1 MRACLRSTPRA
12 STWAVTRTEVTLALA
27 LTLTLTLTRCELL
40 ERRVKEEAA
49 PSGAQSS
56 RSLQLRLGDGRGA
69 SVEAYLD
76 LAKVGVPA
84 GLLVGAR
91 LQLPPEPYP

>member
-1 MRACLRSTPRA
+1 MTFVLF
-12 STWAVTRTEVTLALA
+12 TLG
-27 LTLTLTLTRCELL
+27 RCELL

-91 LQLPPEPYP
+91 LQLPPEPYPYPYPYP

>member
-1 MRACLRSTPRA
+1 MSSTRSEIGA
-12 STWAVTRTEVTLALA
+12 ATRGSLLVSLALA
-27 LTLTLTLTRCELL
+27 ALDAGTESSASDGIVTF
-40 ERRVKEEAA
+40 
-49 PSGAQSS
+49 SGAGSC
-56 RSLQLRLGDGRGA
+56 GDGRGA

>member
-1 MRACLRSTPRA
+1 MTFVLF
-12 STWAVTRTEVTLALA
+12 
-27 LTLTLTLTRCELL
+27 TLTRCELL

-56 RSLQLRLGDGRGA
+56 SLQLRLGDGRGA